1 MTDTQ
6 VNVAARFARAVA
18 ESKRRAMLSVSTFI
32 LVLVVL
38 GAVIGLVVGS
48 LPAGVVAGLVFGVVL
63 ALSSY
68 YRSDR
73 IALARSSAL
82 VAEAADYPRYHNLV
96 EGLCVAA
103 GLPKPDLYVIDDS
116 ARNALAIGRDPKH
129 ASLAVTTGLLDDLN
143 RIELEGVLACE
154 LSHVKIYDTLLWTVA
169 VVPSMLLG
177 PLGRF
182 MMFRSTSPEHDLA
195 CRRERGAAHALPAGA
210 LLGVEEAAGGR
221 GRRPPRDACDRSDV
235 ARVAPPPRGG
245 PEGLAVRP
253 RLRHAPTPRGAHP
266 HPGGDVKPAVRHRNP
281 RGATGEAVGTL
292 VA

>member
-1 MTDTQ
+1 VTDTQ

-182 MMFRSTSPEHDLA
+182 MMFRSTSPEHDLLA
-195 CRRERGAAHALPAGA
+195 DASGVQLTRYPPGLCSALKK
-210 LLGVEEAAGGR
+210 
-221 GRRPPRDACDRSDV
+221 
-235 ARVAPPPRGG
+235 
-245 PEGLAVRP
+245 
-253 RLRHAPTPRGAHP
+253 LRA
-266 HPGGDVKPAVRHRNP
+266 D
-281 RGATGEAVGTL
+281 EAVVHHATRATARMWLESPLHREEGQKGSRFDRAFDTHPPL
-292 VA
+292 EERIRILEEM